1 MAAIVDPALAAG
13 RAGVRQ
19 GTRLCKFSRDPLD
32 SSSMSAWDIDTM
44 PTIDSIP
51 ARSLFLIKIQSF
63 DPLDTIP
70 KKRQTYVTRIMV
82 TYALNGLAG

>member
-1 MAAIVDPALAAG
+1 
-13 RAGVRQ
+13 
-19 GTRLCKFSRDPLD
+19 
-32 SSSMSAWDIDTM
+32 MSAWDIDTM

-82 TYALNGLAG
+82 TYALNGLAA